1 MHEWAIAEGIVE
13 ALLERGRREGAKRI
27 TGFRLI
33 LGEIQGVE
41 EELLRFALGE
51 LSRGTMLE
59 GAEVRVER
67 EKGRVGC
74 RSCGFEW
81 FPERGSGEEE
91 ALHFL
96 PDLLPLF
103 LKCPRCGSVD
113 LEIKGGRGIWVSSLE
128 IER

>member
-13 ALLERGRREGAKRI
+13 ALLERGKKEGARRI
-27 TGFRLI
+27 TGFRVV

-41 EELLRFALGE
+41 EGLLRFALEE
-51 LSRGTMLE
+51 LSRGTILE
-59 GAEVRVER
+59 GAEITFER

-81 FPERGSGEEE
+81 SPERGSMEEE

-103 LKCPRCGSVD
+103 LRCPRCGGLD
-113 LEIKGGRGIWVSSLE
+113 LEIKGGRGVWV
-128 IER
+128 

>member
-1 MHEWAIAEGIVE
+1 MHEWALAEGVVE
-13 ALLERGRREGAKRI
+13 ALLERGRKEGARRI
-27 TGFRLI
+27 TGFKLI

-41 EELLRFALGE
+41 EELLRFALRE

-59 GAEVRVER
+59 GAEVTVER

-74 RSCGFEW
+74 RNCGFEW
-81 FPERGSGEEE
+81 FPEGGEEE

-113 LEIKGGRGIWVSSLE
+113 LEIKGGRGVWVSSLE

>member
-1 MHEWAIAEGIVE
+1 MHEWAVAEGIVE
-13 ALLERGRREGAKRI
+13 ALVERGRKEGAKRI

-41 EELLRFALGE
+41 EEALRFALRE

-59 GAEVRVER
+59 GAEVTVER
-67 EKGRVGC
+67 ERGRVGC
-74 RSCGFEW
+74 RGCGFEW
-81 FPERGSGEEE
+81 FPGEGSGEEE

-113 LEIKGGRGIWVSSLE
+113 LEIRGGRGIWVSSLE